1 MNMTDERCV
10 FMKPEELL
18 QNFISPSE
26 EFSPIPFWFW
36 NDVLDENKIKEQ
48 IISMK
53 QHGIDAFVIHP
64 RIGLPDSIGY
74 LSDEFM
80 HYVLFAVKT
89 AKENNMRVVL
99 YDEGMYPSGSANGL
113 VVKGNPEYA
122 NKCLTTISY
131 PAKEILSEIEL
142 EENQK
147 LIVVLAEKIE
157 NGRLV
162 EVKKVNIGEKF
173 VCDDV
178 EKWNFTYYIMTFS
191 GSRIRG
197 IHFGEDDFEPNAPKA
212 GDLMNINAT
221 KKFIRCTHE
230 RYYGVLKEYFGD
242 TVIAMFT
249 DEPGVR
255 GRTPLPGSIAWTD
268 DFFDY
273 YQKEMETEE
282 LPILFLKSDE
292 RYEKVYKKY
301 INIVNRL
308 VEERF
313 FAPISQWCVEHNIA
327 LTGHPEKSTD
337 IGPLKYFQIPCQDV
351 VWRYIEPGNDS
362 SVMGEHSTMGKCSSD
377 FARHRG
383 IRRNGNEVFG
393 CCGPK
398 ENAWLMN
405 VSDIKWYL
413 DWLFVR
419 GVNLIYPHAFFYS
432 VTKPRCDERPPDVG
446 FNSYW
451 WDNFNVL
458 STYIKRMSYI
468 LTDSVN
474 ICDTAFLCGPHDLPY
489 EYPRA
494 FFENQREF
502 NYLEKDLL
510 ETSAVLKDG
519 YIIVERQSYKNIVIE
534 DSSLLTPK
542 TADILRR
549 FVKDGGR
556 VFTSFPDDEF
566 TYIDYP
572 DKLIDFTQEVV
583 SIYPENKDL
592 RSSVII
598 KDNKKF
604 VILTN
609 EGEKRIFGELDI
621 KDASQIDV
629 MNPMTGEISPF
640 TNNVLSLN
648 PRESLILYIKSEYET
663 MLLDDWLVAGKRVEL
678 TDWTSW
684 DGYENYCGTLE
695 YTTEF
700 DIEDFSKVTIEFS
713 QIHEMLSLCV
723 NEGELIPM
731 IIAPFSKD
739 ITKYL
744 KKGTNK
750 ISARVTNSTA
760 MRFSDCKPISGIV
773 GNVTL
778 KIVK

>member
-1 MNMTDERCV
+1 
-10 FMKPEELL
+10 MKLDAIL
-18 QNFISPSE
+18 QNFISPPE

-36 NDVLDENKIKEQ
+36 NDELEEDKIREQ

-53 QHGIDAFVIHP
+53 KHGIDAFVIHP

-80 HYVLFAVKT
+80 RYVLFAVKT
-89 AKENNMRVVL
+89 AKENNMQVVL

-113 VVKGNPEYA
+113 VVKDNPEYA
-122 NKCLTTISY
+122 NKCLTFVTKPVQGSV
-131 PAKEILSEIEL
+131 PEIEL
-142 EENQK
+142 GENQK
-147 LIVVLAEKIE
+147 LVCVLAEKIQDT
-157 NGRLV
+157 RLT
-162 EVKKVNIGEKF
+162 EARRIKIGDNF
-173 VCDDV
+173 ICDNAK
-178 EKWNFTYYIMTFS
+178 EWNFTYYIMTFS
-191 GSRIRG
+191 GSTIRG

-212 GDLMNINAT
+212 ADLMNIDST

-230 RYYGVLKEYFGD
+230 RYYDILKDYFGD
-242 TVIAMFT
+242 TVIAIFT

-255 GRTPLPGSIAWTD
+255 GRIPLAGSIAWTD

-273 YQKEMETEE
+273 FLNEMDIEE

-292 RYEKVYKKY
+292 RYDAVFKKY
-301 INIVNRL
+301 MNIVNRL
-308 VEERF
+308 VGERF
-313 FAPISQWCVEHNIA
+313 FDPISKWCAAHNIA
-327 LTGHPEKSTD
+327 LTGHPEKSSD
-337 IGPLKYFQIPCQDV
+337 IGALKHFQIPCQDV
-351 VWRYIEPGNDS
+351 VWRYIEPASDS
-362 SVMGEHSTMGKCSSD
+362 SLIGEHSTMGKCSSD

-383 IRRNGNEVFG
+383 IRRNGNEVLG

-398 ENAWLMN
+398 ENGWLMTL
-405 VSDIKWYL
+405 SDVKWYL

-451 WDNFNVL
+451 WDNFRLL

-468 LTDSVN
+468 LTDSTNV
-474 ICDTAFLCGPHDLPY
+474 CDTAFLCGSHDLPY
-489 EYPRA
+489 EYTRA

-502 NYLEKDLL
+502 NYLEKELL
-510 ETSAVLKDG
+510 ETSATVKNG
-519 YIIVERQSYKNIVIE
+519 YIVVEKQSYKNIVIE
-534 DSSLLTPK
+534 ETSLLSPK
-542 TADILRR
+542 TTDILRQ
-549 FVKDGGR
+549 FVKQGGE
-556 VFTSFPDDEF
+556 VFTAFPNDEF
-566 TYIDYP
+566 TYIDSP
-572 DKLIDFTQEVV
+572 GKLIDFIQKNV
-583 SIYPENKDL
+583 SIYPANKDL
-592 RSSVII
+592 RASVIL
-598 KDNKKF
+598 KNTKKF

-609 EGEKRIFGELDI
+609 EGEERIYGELSV
-621 KDASQIDV
+621 KDASQIDAI
-629 MNPMTGEISPF
+629 NPMTGEIFPF
-640 TNNVLSLN
+640 INNVLSLN

-663 MLLDDWLVAGKRVEL
+663 MLLDDWLVAGKKVEL

-700 DIEDFSKVTIEFS
+700 DIEDFSKVTIEFL

-723 NEGELIPM
+723 NDGKVIPM